1 MSASPALKGLRWAV
15 LLLYVGVIAGVS
27 WSLRD
32 DALRQHLEPAALAR
46 WGKQLLAMPM
56 GSALVLAGYVL
67 ACLMAAPVALLVTAG
82 ALIFVPC
89 PGMAYALCCMVCG
102 ATVTY
107 MVGRFLGAQ
116 AMDSWSSTGKLK
128 GLASL
133 VERRGFWAVVFV
145 RAFPVGPFV
154 LINLSCGALRV
165 RLRDYVLG
173 TALGLLPGT
182 IIISLFTEQLTRLLS
197 SATPTQWVWLAAG
210 LFTLVLAVVWWKR
223 RQTTRVAASS

>member
-27 WSLRD
+27 WALRD
-32 DALRQHLEPAALAR
+32 DTFRQHLEPAALAR

-56 GSALVLAGYVL
+56 GSALVLGGYVL

-82 ALIFVPC
+82 ALIFGPW
-89 PGMAYALCCMVCG
+89 PGMAYALCGMVCG

-116 AMDSWSSTGKLK
+116 AMDSWSNTGKLK
-128 GLASL
+128 GLAAL

-197 SATPTQWVWLAAG
+197 SATSTDWAWLAAAVI
-210 LFTLVLAVVWWKR
+210 TVVLAGLWWKR
-223 RQTTRVAASS
+223 RRPQRAAT

>member
-27 WSLRD
+27 WALRD

-56 GSALVLAGYVL
+56 GSALVLGGYVL

-82 ALIFVPC
+82 ALIFGPW
-89 PGMAYALCCMVCG
+89 PGMAYALCGMVCG

-107 MVGRFLGAQ
+107 LVGRFLGAQ
-116 AMDSWSSTGKLK
+116 AMDSWSNTGKLK
-128 GLASL
+128 GLAEL

-197 SATPTQWVWLAAG
+197 AATPTDWAWLAG
-210 LFTLVLAVVWWKR
+210 GVLAVASGLLWWKR
-223 RQTTRVAASS
+223 NRTSGSAT

>member
-1 MSASPALKGLRWAV
+1 V
-15 LLLYVGVIAGVS
+15 LLLYACVIAGVS
-27 WSLRD
+27 WALRD

-56 GSALVLAGYVL
+56 GSVLVLGGYVL

-82 ALIFVPC
+82 ALIFGPW
-89 PGMAYALCCMVCG
+89 PGMAYALCGMVCG

-107 MVGRFLGAQ
+107 LIGRFLGAQ
-116 AMDSWSSTGKLK
+116 AMDHWSNTGKLK

-165 RLRDYVLG
+165 RPRDYVLG

-182 IIISLFTEQLTRLLS
+182 VIISLFTEQLTHWLS
-197 SATPTQWVWLAAG
+197 AATAADWGWVAG
-210 LFTLVLAVVWWKR
+210 GVIALVLAGLWWKQR
-223 RQTTRVAASS
+223 RKGRAVMAG